1 MYGEVQK
8 YRKSESE
15 MEGTSNKMT
24 LVVVVLVL
32 LTTDTGIDEFLRA
45 NQMLK
50 RRVDDVIV

>member
-8 YRKSESE
+8 YGKSESE
-15 MEGTSNKMT
+15 MERTSNKMT